1 MALDR
6 LRQPPDNRDPYYQE
20 EPDWMEYLER
30 KNPQALN
37 REEGVFE
44 EKDETSIN
52 TAASVFEKGVVF
64 SVGERETGYGKV

>member
-6 LRQPPDNRDPYYQE
+6 LRQPPDQRDPYYEE

-30 KNPQALN
+30 KNPEALN
-37 REEGVFE
+37 REKGVFE
-44 EKDETSIN
+44 AKDETSIN

-64 SVGERETGYGKV
+64 SVGERKTGYGKV

>member
-30 KNPQALN
+30 TGKRVFLMKRMRLRSIRRPPFLK
-37 REEGVFE
+37 RE
-44 EKDETSIN
+44 
-52 TAASVFEKGVVF
+52 
-64 SVGERETGYGKV
+64 

>member
-37 REEGVFE
+37 REEGVFD

-64 SVGERETGYGKV
+64 SVGERET

>member
-1 MALDR
+1 
-6 LRQPPDNRDPYYQE
+6 
-20 EPDWMEYLER
+20 MEYLER

-37 REEGVFE
+37 REEGVFD